1 MIRPGPIATVVI
13 VNYNGAH
20 LLPDCLDALDAQRTG
35 APEFETVVVDN
46 ASVDD
51 SVELLE
57 AKYPWVRIVVSA
69 TNLGF
74 AGGNN
79 LALRQVTTPFAV
91 LLNNDAT
98 PEPGWLAN
106 LLAPFAADD
115 AEHLGMVTGK
125 IVFRPRF
132 VRVAFGTSGFRPG
145 VHDAREL
152 GVRVYAVI
160 VRSTEMSADVT
171 AKVLWESAAYG
182 LERIGDLTYRWTR
195 PTGEVLVP
203 MPLELTASGQLRE
216 PVAVTLRVAAERTKE
231 LSIGSDRFDV
241 GTQPSEVE
249 LRLPTGT
256 PTSDVINNVGGVV
269 LRDGYGADRGF
280 QQLDHGQFDQPEE
293 VFTACGNGLAIRS
306 EIGAHV
312 GWFDDDFFM
321 YYEDVDLSWRVRAL
335 GWSIRYQPDAVLRH
349 IHAASSTEWSPRWVF
364 HVDRNRLLTLTK
376 NASVRLA
383 ASAVLRYPLTTA
395 SMALRAGIEGM
406 RVRRRPALRPYLLRA
421 AVFASYLRLLPRML
435 RRRRAIARSAS
446 VGRPELESWLVTRS

>member
-1 MIRPGPIATVVI
+1 
-13 VNYNGAH
+13 
-20 LLPDCLDALDAQRTG
+20 
-35 APEFETVVVDN
+35 
-46 ASVDD
+46 
-51 SVELLE
+51 
-57 AKYPWVRIVVSA
+57 
-69 TNLGF
+69 
-74 AGGNN
+74 
-79 LALRQVTTPFAV
+79 
-91 LLNNDAT
+91 
-98 PEPGWLAN
+98 
-106 LLAPFAADD
+106 
-115 AEHLGMVTGK
+115 
-125 IVFRPRF
+125 
-132 VRVAFGTSGFRPG
+132 
-145 VHDAREL
+145 
-152 GVRVYAVI
+152 
-160 VRSTEMSADVT
+160 MSADVT

-446 VGRPELESWLVTRS
+446 VSRPELEAWLVTRS